1 MSATQAL
8 KTLRDAI
15 KRGTFDGAYY
25 VCGEDDFQK
34 DDAVKQLVEAAI
46 EPAMRDFNMEVVRA
60 QDLDPRSLDAA
71 LSALPM
77 LADRRILVIKDAS
90 GLKKDARKVLDKY
103 LEKPSADVLVVLVES
118 PGGKTDKDLVRN
130 ATPLEFEYLTAERI
144 PRWIV
149 HYASTHFNA
158 KISQEAADLLQTAAG
173 TDLNQLVSELDKL
186 ASFTNGRE
194 IEEKDVTAV
203 VGVKRGET
211 MADFLDEVAMRNVTK
226 ALELVPLILSQP
238 KTSAVQMVMALT
250 AQTIA
255 MAWGKARLREGLS
268 QSRLQGEYFGLLKQ
282 SGSVFT
288 GRPWGSAASQWASS
302 VDRWSMAALDRALD
316 ALLEADKALKET
328 RLSSEEQIVS
338 TLVLSMC
345 VDEERSIAA

>member
-15 KRGTFDGAYY
+15 KKETFDGAYY

-34 DDAVKQLVEAAI
+34 DDAVKQLVDAAV
-46 EPAMRDFNMEVVRA
+46 EPAMRDFNMEVMRA
-60 QDLDPRSLDAA
+60 QDLDAKSLDAA

-77 LADRRILVIKDAS
+77 LADRRILVIRDAS
-90 GLKKDARKVLDKY
+90 ALKKDARKVLDRY
-103 LEKPSADVLVVLVES
+103 LAKPSPDVLVILVETS
-118 PGGKTDKDLVRN
+118 GGKTDKDLSRN
-130 ATPLEFEYLTAERI
+130 ATPLEFEHLTAERI
-144 PRWIV
+144 PKWIS
-149 HYASTHFNA
+149 HYASTHFNV
-158 KISQEAADLLQTAAG
+158 KISADAADLLQTAAG

-194 IEEKDVTAV
+194 IEEKDVSAV
-203 VGVKRGET
+203 VGVRRGET

-255 MAWGKARLREGLS
+255 MSWGRARLREGLS
-268 QSRLQGEYFGLLKQ
+268 PSRLSGEYFGLLKQ

-288 GRPWGSAASQWASS
+288 GRPWGSAASAWASAA
-302 VDRWSMAALDRALD
+302 DRWSSGALERALD
-316 ALLEADKALKET
+316 SLLEADKALKET
-328 RLSSEEQIVS
+328 RLSSEEQIMS

>member
-1 MSATQAL
+1 MSATAAL
-8 KTLRDAI
+8 KTLRDAL

-34 DDAVKQLVEAAI
+34 DDAVKQLVEAAV
-46 EPAMRDFNMEVVRA
+46 EPAMRDFNMEVLRA
-60 QDLDPRSLDAA
+60 QELDSKSLDAA

-90 GLKKDARKVLDKY
+90 ALKKDARKILDRY
-103 LEKPSADVLVVLVES
+103 LVKPSSDVLVILVES
-118 PGGKTDKDLVRN
+118 SGGKTDKELAKN

-144 PRWIV
+144 PRWIS
-149 HYASTHFNA
+149 HYASAHFNTR
-158 KISQEAADLLQTAAG
+158 ISADAADLLQTAVG
-173 TDLNQLVSELDKL
+173 TDLHQLVSELDKL
-186 ASFTNGRE
+186 ASFANGRE

-203 VGVKRGET
+203 VGVRRGET
-211 MADFLDEVAMRNVTK
+211 MADFLDGVATRNVTK
-226 ALELVPLILSQP
+226 ALELVSLILSQP

-255 MAWGKARLREGLS
+255 IAWGKARLREGLS
-268 QSRLQGEYFGLLKQ
+268 QSRLQGEYFGLLKT

-288 GRPWGSAASQWASS
+288 GRPWGSAASAWASAA
-302 VDRWSMAALDRALD
+302 DRWSAASVDHALD

-328 RLSSEEQIVS
+328 RLSSEEQIMS

-345 VDEERSIAA
+345 VDEERSVAA